1 MKDYSLET
9 EKIKQNLSRVRD
21 IEIRRKASLL
31 LGIMSARSIR
41 LGCRLHGVC
50 PKTFYDWRK
59 KLRASGCDLK
69 ALRNRPRGPRISPR
83 RTGQETAKQLCEIRK
98 ETGCAGGL
106 VVSHIYHKRTG
117 KKIAHSTVDN
127 IFAREGLSSKYRPK
141 KTNPH
146 TKRYASQKALDRVQM
161 DTVGLK
167 IEDDNGNKVFAVT
180 GIDCCSRLAFVHCC
194 LKKSAGE
201 ARIGLLKLL
210 KVFSKP
216 RLIQTDNGVEF
227 TYLFISRS
235 NAKRIKEER
244 YAPFEKIL
252 EQEGIEHY
260 LIKPRT
266 PAHNGKVERFHRSLL
281 RYARS
286 QELNGKDLDLIK
298 SSIEKFV
305 KFYNEEKPHTSL
317 KGLTP
322 YQLFHDHTSHKVA

>member
-1 MKDYSLET
+1 M
-9 EKIKQNLSRVRD
+9 
-21 IEIRRKASLL
+21 
-31 LGIMSARSIR
+31 
-41 LGCRLHGVC
+41 C

-59 KLRASGCDLK
+59 KLKASDYDLK
-69 ALRNRPRGPRISPR
+69 ALRNRPRGPRISSR
-83 RTGQETAKQLCEIRK
+83 RTDQETVKELCAIRK
-98 ETGCAGGL
+98 ETGDTGGL

-117 KKIAHSTVDN
+117 KKTAHSTVDN
-127 IFAREGLSSKYRPK
+127 IFAREGLSAKYRNK

-146 TKRYASQKALDRVQM
+146 TKRYASAKALDRVQM

-167 IEDDNGNKVFAVT
+167 IEDDHGNKVFAVT
-180 GIDCCSRLAFVHCC
+180 GIDCCSRFSFAHCC
-194 LKKSAGE
+194 LEKSTEE
-201 ARIGLLKLL
+201 AKTGLLKLL
-210 KVFSKP
+210 ETFGSP

-281 RYARS
+281 RYVRS

-298 SSIEKFV
+298 GSIEKFV
-305 KFYNEEKPHTSL
+305 KFYNEEKPHNSL
-317 KGLTP
+317 KGLTL
-322 YQLFHDHTSHKVA
+322 YQIFHDHTSHKAA

>member
-1 MKDYSLET
+1 MKDYSSET
-9 EKIKQNLSRVRD
+9 EKIKQNLSHVRD
-21 IEIRRKASLL
+21 IEIRRKASLM

-59 KLRASGCDLK
+59 KLKASDYELKVLRA
-69 ALRNRPRGPRISPR
+69 RPRGSRISPR
-83 RTGQETAKQLCEIRK
+83 RTDQETVKELCEIRK
-98 ETGCAGGL
+98 ETGDTGGL
-106 VVSHIYHKRTG
+106 VVSDIYHKRTG

-127 IFAREGLSSKYRPK
+127 IFAREGLSTPYRPK

-146 TKRYASQKALDRVQM
+146 TKRYASVKPLDRVQM
-161 DTVGLK
+161 DTLGLK
-167 IEDDNGNKVFAVT
+167 IEDEHGNKVFAVT
-180 GIDCCSRLAFVHCC
+180 GIDCHSRLSFVHCC
-194 LKKSAGE
+194 LEKSTEE

-210 KVFSKP
+210 ETFGDP

-227 TYLFISRS
+227 TYFFISRS
-235 NAKRIKEER
+235 NAKRKKEER

-252 EQEGIEHY
+252 EEKGIEHY

-281 RYARS
+281 RYVRS
-286 QELNGKDLDLIK
+286 QELDGKPLAFIRTK
-298 SSIEKFV
+298 VERFV
-305 KFYNEEKPHTSL
+305 ELYNKEKPHTSL

-322 YQLFHDHTSHKVA
+322 YQVFHDHHPQKAA